1 MCLVLARFRKII
13 ISQDNNFTEI
23 NGSKRD
29 MRIWSNIREIHIKMW
44 MNDVT
49 IITYDKESHALT
61 VRMALS
67 CISPEIA

>member
-29 MRIWSNIREIHIKMW
+29 MRIWSNIREYPYK
-44 MNDVT
+44 NVDERCGN
-49 IITYDKESHALT
+49 YYL
-61 VRMALS
+61 
-67 CISPEIA
+67 